1 MQTISLS
8 LTTISS
14 QKIVPLTGRRAMCLP
29 YMNPFRTYRLVGLG
43 YVLGPRSELKIAG
56 RDRTSRIIDDHAPHC
71 PKQLVNGLQHCCISH
86 CPCHSRQ
93 VYVIRVI
100 NCQKK
105 NHVSTSFSLDH
116 WTYHVGSELFCTLM
130 DVALVP
136 YILLVN
142 DAITLPCLSRMS
154 LVPVGFQKVAIDTTV
169 RARRRND
176 FWNGV
181 LMPTTG
187 ELAPRNLKPRALN
200 DHELSRKRS

>member
-1 MQTISLS
+1 
-8 LTTISS
+8 
-14 QKIVPLTGRRAMCLP
+14 MCLP

-56 RDRTSRIIDDHAPHC
+56 RDRTSRIIDDHAPHS

-86 CPCHSRQ
+86 IVLVTADRSTLSASLIVKKKSC
-93 VYVIRVI
+93 I
-100 NCQKK
+100 NIIFTGPLD
-105 NHVSTSFSLDH
+105 VSCRKCVVLYLD
-116 WTYHVGSELFCTLM
+116 GRCAGTLHL
-130 DVALVP
+130 AC
-136 YILLVN
+136 N
-142 DAITLPCLSRMS
+142 DAITLPCLSRIS

-169 RARRRND
+169 RARRND

-187 ELAPRNLKPRALN
+187 ELAPRNLKRRALN